1 LLRRN
6 EDVDGRDKPG
16 HDVEIAP
23 CLLDSLRVA
32 RRLPQALAAQAI
44 LGLIARHRQAGTF
57 LGAPARSRQAAG
69 EFRSASGTG
78 EAPGRRHF

>member
-1 LLRRN
+1 MK
-6 EDVDGRDKPG
+6 DVDGRDKPG
-16 HDVEIAP
+16 HDDGIARR
-23 CLLDSLRVA
+23 LFHSLRVS
-32 RRLPQALAAQAI
+32 RSLPQALAAQAI
-44 LGLIARHRQAGTF
+44 LGLIARQRQAGTF